1 MTVPV
6 CCAGTGQPA
15 KTKVRRKERS
25 KAKLLPQVECH
36 FGRDIPDLSTPLLRH
51 IANGDKV
58 RMVRVGHV
66 LQSDHCVAAE
76 CLLSA
81 SCFVGHTYCSYDWM
95 VM

>member
-1 MTVPV
+1 VQVTRLDACHQVARGVRIVMTVAV

-58 RMVRVGHV
+58 RMVRVG
-66 LQSDHCVAAE
+66 
-76 CLLSA
+76 
-81 SCFVGHTYCSYDWM
+81 
-95 VM
+95 